1 MSLVSSISFTLLFLV
16 IEAFVAI
23 EPILPPYLLMEKV
36 PVLIGLS
43 NAFVAVCNLSV
54 TYYYPTWFQT
64 VMLSSA
70 SNAGKLYISSQRNMT
85 DAFSQDS
92 ISSLIA
98 CAYQLDQYSLG
109 D

>member
-1 MSLVSSISFTLLFLV
+1 
-16 IEAFVAI
+16 
-23 EPILPPYLLMEKV
+23 MERV

-43 NAFVAVCNLSV
+43 NALVAVCNLSV

-70 SNAGKLYISSQRNMT
+70 STAGQFYIFCMLNAVP
-85 DAFSQDS
+85 DVFSQDS

-98 CAYQLDQYSLG
+98 FAYQLDHYSPG
-109 D
+109 N